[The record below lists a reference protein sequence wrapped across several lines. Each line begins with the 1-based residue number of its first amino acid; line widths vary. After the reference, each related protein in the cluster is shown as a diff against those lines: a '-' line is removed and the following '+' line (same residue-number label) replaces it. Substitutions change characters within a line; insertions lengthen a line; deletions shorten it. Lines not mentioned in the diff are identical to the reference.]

1 MEHFVWGTFVTVI
14 IALIGLIW
22 RDMETKV
29 KGVKADLDKIADTVN
44 GHTSD
49 IKLLEQANNHQKQS
63 NEQIINLINN
73 RFNEIKDLIETK
85 IELAMNKKHNKIE

>member
-1 MEHFVWGTFVTVI
+1 MEHFVWGTVVTVI

-29 KGVKADLDKIADTVN
+29 KGIKADLDKIADTVN

-85 IELAMNKKHNKIE
+85 IELAMNKKYNKIE